1 MNEMLYFYYVFIF
14 IITSRLQEKMQ
25 LCAWNVFD
33 IGGHMVP
40 SNFDMVDIT
49 QAPRAQFG
57 HINGIFKVS
66 KNINNC
72 EIKHTL

>member
-1 MNEMLYFYYVFIF
+1 MHKQFIF

-33 IGGHMVP
+33 MVP
-40 SNFDMVDIT
+40 SNFDMMDIT

-57 HINGIFKVS
+57 HINGFFKVS